1 MKQPIALTALAAR
14 RTFGGPFLWERE
26 GGPARRFAGQ
36 SAIDENGAWSLRVVL
51 DENRCQTAEERSEA
65 LSIVSEHLSKQK
77 RVRR

>member
-14 RTFGGPFLWERE
+14 RTFGAPFCGRE
-26 GGPARRFAGQ
+26 KRRPGAQFAGQ
-36 SAIDENGAWSLRVVL
+36 SAIDENGAWSLRAVL